1 MIKINKFE
9 HVFGIKKLN
18 NPELIK
24 NNSIIYSPNG
34 VMKSSLTDGLFLI
47 SKNENPKDIFNDIE
61 STFEV
66 ENNGILINENSSS
79 KQLDLLTF
87 KGEDLFD
94 SVFSNK
100 NIAKIVVS
108 TSLKKQYESKLA
120 SIQSKLDYIKDTI
133 AVNVLEEK
141 KQSKAS
147 KINDFLNVYD
157 GNSDIEKISNLLNQT
172 HNDIKEDT
180 SSVSYS
186 SLFNSKTEP
195 VLNDSAFKKKA
206 EEYQALK
213 DIKLNEKIFNNGFS
227 IQELQNTQ
235 EVLIKNKYYDA
246 GHKLSIDNESYDKI
260 GVEKLITDSVKTA
273 YGSEEM
279 KTAFFS
285 AKSVLE
291 KNADSRKIV
300 KAISDNAWLLE
311 KLVNPQGFKK
321 DLFFNKIESH
331 VVGILEAKKDIDE
344 AKKDIQKILDEAKTT
359 EPTWKKVVET
369 YNQRFYNKHFDL
381 IIANQANALLG
392 IQEPVFKKVF
402 KGSGVDITD
411 EIFERFSSGE
421 KRAIFILYF
430 LFEIELKNTIGL
442 NYTIVVDDI
451 VDSFDYKNKYAMIE
465 YLSELAS
472 DTNIQLI
479 ILTHNF
485 DFYRS
490 CRHSFG
496 YLITSQ
502 LFAYLDA
509 NEEVS
514 LFDSSSNNY
523 ESFQLFNAWKRRD
536 DIASLITLIPF
547 IRNLAELKE
556 GESSTNYVTLC
567 DFLHFNLNTAN
578 IDLLSISNLFHSH
591 GVLHAAA
598 NSTRY
603 WTLLINEVKSIVS
616 PVVESDIQKKIL
628 LGMFI
633 RLSSDYL
640 LLTKYRINN
649 GGNDPIIQTGSNWTK
664 KLKLLAY
671 SYLDDEEKKLYNR
684 AVTVAPSFV
693 HVNSFM
699 YEPLIDVGSE
709 KLLIIANELIT
720 LNGF

>member
-1 MIKINKFE
+1 
-9 HVFGIKKLN
+9 
-18 NPELIK
+18 
-24 NNSIIYSPNG
+24 
-34 VMKSSLTDGLFLI
+34 
-47 SKNENPKDIFNDIE
+47 
-61 STFEV
+61 
-66 ENNGILINENSSS
+66 
-79 KQLDLLTF
+79 
-87 KGEDLFD
+87 
-94 SVFSNK
+94 
-100 NIAKIVVS
+100 
-108 TSLKKQYESKLA
+108 
-120 SIQSKLDYIKDTI
+120 
-133 AVNVLEEK
+133 
-141 KQSKAS
+141 
-147 KINDFLNVYD
+147 
-157 GNSDIEKISNLLNQT
+157 
-172 HNDIKEDT
+172 
-180 SSVSYS
+180 
-186 SLFNSKTEP
+186 
-195 VLNDSAFKKKA
+195 
-206 EEYQALK
+206 
-213 DIKLNEKIFNNGFS
+213 
-227 IQELQNTQ
+227 
-235 EVLIKNKYYDA
+235 
-246 GHKLSIDNESYDKI
+246 
-260 GVEKLITDSVKTA
+260 
-273 YGSEEM
+273 
-279 KTAFFS
+279 
-285 AKSVLE
+285 
-291 KNADSRKIV
+291 
-300 KAISDNAWLLE
+300 
-311 KLVNPQGFKK
+311 
-321 DLFFNKIESH
+321 
-331 VVGILEAKKDIDE
+331 
-344 AKKDIQKILDEAKTT
+344 
-359 EPTWKKVVET
+359 
-369 YNQRFYNKHFDL
+369 
-381 IIANQANALLG
+381 
-392 IQEPVFKKVF
+392 
-402 KGSGVDITD
+402 
-411 EIFERFSSGE
+411 
-421 KRAIFILYF
+421 